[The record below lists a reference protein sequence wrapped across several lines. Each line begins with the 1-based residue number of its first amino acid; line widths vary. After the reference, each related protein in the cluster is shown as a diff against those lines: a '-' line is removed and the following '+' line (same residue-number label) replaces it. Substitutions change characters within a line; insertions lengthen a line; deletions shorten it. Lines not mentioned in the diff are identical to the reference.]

1 MAAMAKQAKDLNAGF
16 CSFIQASPTP
26 FHAVENLGK
35 VLKQSGY
42 LQLHESDLWQ
52 LEPEQSYFVCRNAS
66 SLIAFR
72 TGKGSLQDSGFR
84 MVGAH
89 TDSPC
94 LKVKPQAALV
104 NRGYGQTGVEVYG
117 GVLLN
122 PWFDRDLSL
131 AGRVHYKQTDG
142 KVASCLINFE
152 KAIASIP
159 SLAIHL
165 DREANNNRSINQ
177 QQHLAPILMQTDK
190 DKKFDFNALLL
201 TFLQEN
207 LGLSDAEKILS
218 HELSFYDSQK
228 PELIGIKDEFIA
240 SARLDNLLSCYIGL
254 QALIDSDSE
263 RAALLVCS
271 DHEEVG
277 SVSAAGAAG
286 SFLGSVLER
295 ITETFNAGNEAK
307 GQEARRRILEHS
319 VLLSV
324 DNAHGIHPNYPEKH
338 DQQHGP
344 ILNQG
349 PVLKVNANQRY
360 ASNSETSALLASL
373 CDELNVPLQSFVVRS
388 DMACGSTIGPIIAAE
403 LGLKTVDLGVPTFAM
418 HSIRELAGSRD
429 TEYLLQVLSA
439 FFSKSQ

>member
-1 MAAMAKQAKDLNAGF
+1 MAEKSKDLNAGL
-16 CSFIQASPTP
+16 CNFIQASPTP
-26 FHAVENLGK
+26 FHAVENLSEA
-35 VLKQSGY
+35 LEEAGY
-42 LQLHESDLWQ
+42 QQLHESDQWQ
-52 LEPEQSYFVCRNAS
+52 LKPEQAYFVCRNSS

-72 TGKGSLQDSGFR
+72 TGKAKLEDSGFR

-94 LKVKPQAALV
+94 LKVKPQASLV
-104 NRGYGQTGVEVYG
+104 NNGYAQTGVEVYG

-131 AGRVHYKQTDG
+131 AGRVHYKQSDG

-152 KAIASIP
+152 KAIACIP

-165 DREANNNRSINQ
+165 DREANSNRSINMQ
-177 QQHLAPILMQTDK
+177 KHLAPILLQSDK
-190 DKKFDFNALLL
+190 NNKFDFNALLL
-201 TFLQEN
+201 DFLKEN
-207 LGLSDAEKILS
+207 LALTDAEKILS
-218 HELSFYDSQK
+218 FELSFYDSQK
-228 PELIGIKDEFIA
+228 PALIGIKDEFIA
-240 SARLDNLLSCYIGL
+240 SARLDNLLSCYLGL
-254 QALIDSDSE
+254 EALLASDPAQ
-263 RAALLVCS
+263 AALLVCS

-286 SFLGSVLER
+286 SFLASVLER
-295 ITETFNAGNEAK
+295 IIESIGGNNAGKE
-307 GQEARRRILEHS
+307 QEARRRLLEHS

-324 DNAHGIHPNYPEKH
+324 DNAHGIHPNFSDKH

-373 CDELNVPLQSFVVRS
+373 CDDLDVPLQSFVVRS
-388 DMACGSTIGPIIAAE
+388 DMSCGSTIGPIMAAE

-418 HSIRELAGSRD
+418 HSIRELAGSKD
-429 TEYLLQVLSA
+429 TEYLKQVLTA
-439 FFSKSQ
+439 FYSS